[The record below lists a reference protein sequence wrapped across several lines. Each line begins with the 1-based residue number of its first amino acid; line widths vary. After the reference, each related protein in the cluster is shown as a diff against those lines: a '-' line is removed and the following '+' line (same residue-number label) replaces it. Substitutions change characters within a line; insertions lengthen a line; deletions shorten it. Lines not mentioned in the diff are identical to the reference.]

1 MTEGFLMTLGHD
13 ALMLALLV
21 GAPMLGVSLV
31 IGLIISLFQAM
42 TQINEQTLTFVPKII
57 GFGLVLM
64 LFGPWMLQLVMRFTV
79 QMFNYLPNMVH

>member
-1 MTEGFLMTLGHD
+1 MTLGHD